1 MRIGVIG
8 GSGFYGFLE
17 DGEEL
22 VVETPFGTAP
32 KIERGRIEGVE
43 VFFLQRH
50 GAPNQ
55 SKAEHSVPPHKI
67 NFKAN
72 IYALH
77 ELGVTRIIT
86 SSAVGIVNDRHG
98 MIKPGYVI
106 LPHQFIDFTT
116 PITFYEGN
124 FAVKTASGRIGQGV
138 VHVDMTNPICPELRS
153 AFTRAWRNME
163 DQTPIISEATY
174 TRLPGPRFETA
185 AEIEALRVLGTTV
198 VGMTMTKEA
207 ILARELEI
215 CYATACLAT
224 NYAAGLQ
231 AKITHEEVVTLF
243 NQQIATIKDFF
254 RNTIGRINEERN
266 CECTR
271 SLEGAA

>member
-8 GSGFYGFLE
+8 GSGFYGFIE
-17 DGEEL
+17 DCEEL

-32 KIERGRIEGVE
+32 RIERGRIEGVE

-55 SKAEHSVPPHKI
+55 SKTGHNVPPHKI

-98 MIKPGYVI
+98 MIKPGHVI
-106 LPHQFIDFTT
+106 LPNQFIDLTI

-153 AFTRAWRNME
+153 AFTHAWRNMGE
-163 DQTPIISEATY
+163 QTSLIPEATY

-185 AEIEALRVLGTTV
+185 AEIEALRVLGTTI

-215 CYATACLAT
+215 CYATACIAT

-243 NQQIATIKDFF
+243 NQQITTIKEFF
-254 RNTIGRINEERN
+254 RNAIGRIHEERN
-266 CECTR
+266 CECSR
-271 SLEGAA
+271 SLEGAV